1 MKSSKKGVQHRV
13 NPFMEWLRKIG
24 CKVILLI
31 VTSLFIGCAGN
42 VYKMNK
48 YALQGRYDAVVVEF
62 EKQKTAEQATL
73 SELFYL
79 ARSYFYLHDYT
90 SFEKYAYLFLMRYK
104 EQFYASPYYTKE
116 EALSMVFS
124 MKAKVLLDFGK
135 YSEAQTMAQKAE
147 EQIPNFNFRN
157 EWQYYFKN
165 IVEVYETVGLV
176 HALSGNKG
184 EAEAYIKKLD
194 ELSYHAVLDKPLSNK
209 VSFLHQMTHGI
220 TQKQFRSNVYDI
232 SFYDDKVTAMA
243 KIYFANKNYADA
255 KAILEKDLKVTS
267 FNVVADAIQQLSI
280 KMGEKWRKERLYVN
294 LSKLFMITKCLFETG
309 ETSTAKQGYESLL
322 AHSQVKNMG
331 DIYWVTLL
339 DMGRIHALEGNRE
352 KALELFETA
361 AEIIE
366 KQRSTINSEASKI
379 GFVGDKQK
387 VYYHIVKNLFEEE
400 RYEKA
405 FEFVERSKARAL
417 VDLLASKSNFA
428 SSRVDEVGL
437 DALLK
442 EVNDAERES
451 IKIAH
456 GSARS
461 SLERNARAIAIK
473 KISEA
478 SPELTSLITVES
490 TDAKSLQALIP
501 LEETVVEYYSYG
513 DNWYAVIATR
523 NSVEGVALDCTGITR
538 DVADFRKAL
547 LKSALDIRGIEIKAG
562 KPTLVETGSV
572 AHLDLKCRRMYKK
585 IFEPLEDKIPTRNVT
600 IVPHGALHYLPFAA
614 LLSEGGYL
622 IERYNIR
629 VMPSVSVLKFLVQQ
643 KNRKIGDLF
652 IVGNPDLGDPKYDLP
667 FAQDEALA
675 LKNLMADSKVLL
687 RGQAT
692 ETAFKKYGNQFT
704 RIHVACHG
712 TFNADDALHSGL
724 LLSADGENDGRI
736 TVSELYDMRLNANL
750 VTLSACETALGKVAN
765 GDDVVGFTR
774 GFLYAG
780 ASSIVSSLWQVDDKA
795 TSILMQHFYNSLKE
809 IDKRQSLRTA
819 QLKVKDTYNSHPYF
833 WAAFQITGS
842 VQ

>member
-1 MKSSKKGVQHRV
+1 M
-13 NPFMEWLRKIG
+13 
-24 CKVILLI
+24 
-31 VTSLFIGCAGN
+31 
-42 VYKMNK
+42 
-48 YALQGRYDAVVVEF
+48 
-62 EKQKTAEQATL
+62 
-73 SELFYL
+73 
-79 ARSYFYLHDYT
+79 
-90 SFEKYAYLFLMRYK
+90 
-104 EQFYASPYYTKE
+104 
-116 EALSMVFS
+116 
-124 MKAKVLLDFGK
+124 
-135 YSEAQTMAQKAE
+135 
-147 EQIPNFNFRN
+147 
-157 EWQYYFKN
+157 
-165 IVEVYETVGLV
+165 
-176 HALSGNKG
+176 
-184 EAEAYIKKLD
+184 
-194 ELSYHAVLDKPLSNK
+194 
-209 VSFLHQMTHGI
+209 
-220 TQKQFRSNVYDI
+220 
-232 SFYDDKVTAMA
+232 
-243 KIYFANKNYADA
+243 
-255 KAILEKDLKVTS
+255 
-267 FNVVADAIQQLSI
+267 
-280 KMGEKWRKERLYVN
+280 WRKERLYIN
-294 LSKLFMITKCLFETG
+294 LSKLFMITKCLFEAG

-366 KQRSTINSEASKI
+366 KQRSTINTEASKI

-387 VYYHIVKNLFEEE
+387 VYYHIVKNLFEEG

-405 FEFVERSKARAL
+405 FEFIERSKARAL

-428 SSRVDEVGL
+428 SSRVDEVDI

-456 GSARS
+456 VSARS

-490 TDAKSLQALIP
+490 TDATSLQALIP
-501 LEETVVEYYSYG
+501 LGETVVEYYSYG

-523 NSVEGVALDCTGITR
+523 NSVEGVVLDCTGITR

-562 KPTLVETGSV
+562 KPTLVETSGV
-572 AHLDLKCRRMYKK
+572 AHLDLKCRRMCQK
-585 IFEPLEDKIPTRNVT
+585 IFDPLEDKITTRNVT
-600 IVPHGALHYLPFAA
+600 IVPHGALHYLPFAT

-629 VMPSVSVLKFLVQQ
+629 VMPSVSVLKFLARQ

-652 IVGNPDLGDPKYDLP
+652 IMGNPNLGDPKYDLP

-675 LKNLMADSKVLL
+675 LKNMMADSKVLL

-704 RIHVACHG
+704 RIHLACHG

-774 GFLYAG
+774 GFLYSG
-780 ASSIVSSLWQVDDKA
+780 ASSVVSSLWQVDDKA
-795 TSILMQHFYNSLKE
+795 TSILMQYFYNSLKD
-809 IDKRQSLRTA
+809 IDKRQALRTA